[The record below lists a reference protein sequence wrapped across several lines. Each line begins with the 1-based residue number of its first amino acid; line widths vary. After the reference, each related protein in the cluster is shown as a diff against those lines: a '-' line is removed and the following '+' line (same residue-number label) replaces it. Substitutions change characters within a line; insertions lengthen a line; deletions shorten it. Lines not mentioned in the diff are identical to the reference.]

1 KRYEHYFKLTYHKDK
16 LYGYEEREDV
26 IERELQLC
34 SYFTIVT
41 SEKMTASEAL
51 NLYKSRDISEKLFD
65 SDKTFF
71 GNRSFRVASSQA
83 AEAKVHRFDNS
94 GKNLHAF
101 EKAQSRNAGQA

>member
-1 KRYEHYFKLTYHKDK
+1 MEAEMDKIKGREYKLPKRYEHYFKLTYHKDK

-34 SYFTIVT
+34 GYF
-41 SEKMTASEAL
+41 
-51 NLYKSRDISEKLFD
+51 SEKLFD

-83 AEAKVHRFDNS
+83 TEAKVHRFDNS